1 MIKYVS
7 FVIVAAGLLAG
18 CTKDPET
25 SIGGKGGN
33 AVIAVYPQHHQTAKD
48 LISMKV
54 YVKYNTLDAPANSI
68 YDDSATCTYNEAKAV
83 CSFTSLK
90 NGNYYFYSTGYDTV
104 YKQPVKGGTPY
115 TVSKQEAQQLN
126 VPVSEY

>member
-1 MIKYVS
+1 M
-7 FVIVAAGLLAG
+7 G
-18 CTKDPET
+18 
-25 SIGGKGGN
+25 
-33 AVIAVYPQHHQTAKD
+33 
-48 LISMKV
+48 
-54 YVKYNTLDAPANSI
+54 
-68 YDDSATCTYNEAKAV
+68 
-83 CSFTSLK
+83 LK